1 MNNLASMKTR
11 HPHWQLLT
19 ITLVLLAVITLC
31 LGCRPRAGGALKYET
46 AAVTRGAISAHVT
59 ASGTLSAVVS
69 VDVGS
74 QVSGKIA
81 SLKVDFNSAVKKDE
95 LIAEIDPSIYVAAMR
110 QAEGDLAS
118 ANAEAVLKKQN
129 LERNRILAPQRAAS
143 QLDLDQAT
151 AELAQAEAA
160 VIIKTAALESAR
172 ANLGYCKITSP
183 VDGIVISRKVDVGQT
198 LVAAMT
204 TPVLFTIAQ
213 DISKM
218 HISAAVSEA
227 DIGQVKS
234 GLGVSFT
241 VDAFPDD
248 VFHGTVSQVRKAP
261 TTISNVVTYETII
274 DVDNPERKLFPGMT
288 ADVSIL
294 VAERADAL
302 KIPNAALRYT
312 PPDNA
317 VFERPPPTSI
327 ERNQR
332 LTYALARDATTLRPI
347 VVRIGITDSVS
358 TEVLDG
364 LAEGVPL
371 VTSTLSSG
379 PNPNQFSG
387 PRPLP
392 Q

>member
-1 MNNLASMKTR
+1 MTATQTKQRRSQLPAATLAA
-11 HPHWQLLT
+11 LALT
-19 ITLVLLAVITLC
+19 FC
-31 LGCRPRAGGALKYET
+31 LGCSPRGGAALKYET
-46 AAVTRGAISAHVT
+46 TPAARGAISEYVS

-69 VDVGS
+69 VNVGS
-74 QVSGKIA
+74 QVSGKIG
-81 SLKVDFNSAVKKDE
+81 SLKVDFNSPVTKGE

-118 ANAEAVLKKQN
+118 AKADAILKQQN
-129 LERNRILAPQRAAS
+129 LARKRILAPQRAAS

-151 AELAQAEAA
+151 AELAQADA
-160 VIIKTAALESAR
+160 VVVIKTAALESAR

-198 LVAAMT
+198 VVAAMT

-234 GLGVSFT
+234 GLSVDFG
-241 VDAFPDD
+241 VDAFPDE

-294 VAERADAL
+294 VAQRDAAL

-312 PPDNA
+312 PPENA
-317 VFERPPPTSI
+317 VFEHAPPMNLEHS
-327 ERNQR
+327 QR
-332 LTYALARDATTLRPI
+332 LAYALAGDATTLRPM
-347 VVRIGITDSVS
+347 VVRVGITDSVS

-364 LAEGVPL
+364 LAEGTRL
-371 VTSTLSSG
+371 VTLTLSSG
-379 PNPNQFSG
+379 VNINAFSG